1 MFTEKE
7 KNINRI
13 ETLIGEECCIRG
25 NLKGTG
31 VLKLDGKMDGD
42 INWLDDVIIG
52 TTSCCNGN
60 ISCKNAYIG
69 GSVKGNIICEDILTI
84 EEKGIVKGDITIRRV
99 IIKDGGI
106 LDGKCTMIVEQ
117 KTDDITS

>member
-1 MFTEKE
+1 MLTDKE

-13 ETLIGEECCIRG
+13 ETLIGEDCYISG

-42 INWLDDVIIG
+42 INWFDDVIIG
-52 TTSCCNGN
+52 TTSCCTGN
-60 ISCKNAYIG
+60 ISCKNAYIN
-69 GSVKGNIICEDILTI
+69 GSVKGNILCEDMLTI
-84 EEKGIVKGDITIRRV
+84 EEKGLVRGDISIRRV

-117 KTDDITS
+117 KIDDIIA